1 MIQKGDLFASLFGIL
16 LGAAVIIGS
25 IRLRLGTPTEPQPGF
40 YPFMAGIILIVLCG
54 ILLIRAFSGR
64 SPGGETIGEIRR
76 PVILI
81 LGLFVY
87 SVVLDL
93 LGYVIATV
101 ILSGV
106 VLCVLDTKGWWKIAV
121 ISLVLSC
128 GTYFLFDR
136 LLDVSLPVGILAGLK

>member
-1 MIQKGDLFASLFGIL
+1 MIQKRDLFASLFGIL

-25 IRLRLGTPTEPQPGF
+25 VRLRLGTPTEPQPGF
-40 YPFMAGIILIVLCG
+40 FPFMAGMILIVLCG
-54 ILLIRAFSGR
+54 LLLIWAFSGR
-64 SPGGETIGEIRR
+64 SPGGETIGEIQR

-93 LGYVIATV
+93 LGYVIATM

-106 VLCVLDTKGWWKIAV
+106 VLRILDTKGWWKIAA
-121 ISLVLSC
+121 ISVVLSF

-136 LLDVSLPVGILAGLK
+136 LLDVPLPGGILAGLK

>member
-1 MIQKGDLFASLFGIL
+1 MIQKRDLFASLFGIL

-25 IRLRLGTPTEPQPGF
+25 VRLRLGTPTEPQPGF
-40 YPFMAGIILIVLCG
+40 FPFMAGMILIVLCG
-54 ILLIRAFSGR
+54 LLLIRAFFGR
-64 SPGGETIGEIRR
+64 SLGGETLGEIRR

-87 SVVLDL
+87 SVVIDL
-93 LGYVIATV
+93 LGYVIATM

-106 VLCVLDTKGWWKIAV
+106 VLRVLDTKGWWKIAA
-121 ISLVLSC
+121 ISVVLSF

-136 LLDVSLPVGILAGLK
+136 LLDVPLPAGILAGLK